1 MPRNIALLVV
11 LLYLPSSNMNAADE
25 PLKVFILAGQ
35 SNMVGWGDSKKLPDD
50 LRRGNERV
58 LMFENG
64 KWQPLKPI
72 KKAMKNQQKFGMTE
86 FSFGP
91 EIAFAHQV
99 AKAWPD
105 ETIGIVK
112 VAIGGTSIL
121 TWKPD

>member
-86 FSFGP
+86 PG
-91 EIAFAHQV
+91 
-99 AKAWPD
+99 
-105 ETIGIVK
+105 
-112 VAIGGTSIL
+112 
-121 TWKPD
+121 